1 MLGGQKRDCKWMQM
15 LPRDDLY
22 IYIYIY
28 MLTSLTESLAMF
40 NKHPPLMQYTY
51 NSVQK
56 SSIPPS
62 LIFYPYFLS
71 KELDVLIQ

>member
-1 MLGGQKRDCKWMQM
+1 MQC
-15 LPRDDLY
+15 
-22 IYIYIY
+22 
-28 MLTSLTESLAMF
+28 
-40 NKHPPLMQYTY
+40 TY

-71 KELDVLIQ
+71 KELDYDVLIQ

>member
-1 MLGGQKRDCKWMQM
+1 
-15 LPRDDLY
+15 
-22 IYIYIY
+22 

>member
-1 MLGGQKRDCKWMQM
+1 
-15 LPRDDLY
+15 
-22 IYIYIY
+22 
-28 MLTSLTESLAMF
+28 
-40 NKHPPLMQYTY
+40 MQYTY

-62 LIFYPYFLS
+62 LIFYSYFLS